1 MAASCIWCGGFN
13 HLGIQCHMRNGPEGA
28 QYILGEKS
36 PVLTNDGACEHNQGC
51 PHREDPIFDQGDLS
65 TEEVKAPK
73 ECKGKSAARTLLMM
87 VLDPKINAFLRE
99 NDPKALEQAEE
110 ALKPFGYPD
119 AKALME
125 KFKV

>member
-1 MAASCIWCGGFN
+1 MAGTG
-13 HLGIQCHMRNGPEGA
+13 HGIMLPPPGPERQA
-28 QYILGEKS
+28 AIEKLI
-36 PVLTNDGACEHNQGC
+36 P
-51 PHREDPIFDQGDLS
+51 
-65 TEEVKAPK
+65 PK

-125 KFKV
+125 KFKA